1 MKWAEVI
8 FNISPTRE
16 HMKRS
21 TLGVREETARLE
33 RPAES
38 CKSLTAIMPF
48 VGRTREE
55 ALEKR
60 DAANALVDPM
70 VGLSTL
76 RRTPTLI

>member
-1 MKWAEVI
+1 VKWAEVI
-8 FNISPTRE
+8 FNISPNRE

-21 TLGVREETARLE
+21 TLGVREETAKLE

-48 VGRTREE
+48 LGRTREE

-60 DAANALVDPM
+60 DAANALVDPW
-70 VGLSTL
+70 SDSRPS
-76 RRTPTLI
+76 RRTPTSI